1 MSETDWKAMFKEL
14 VQRMSEEELI
24 RMVRRAERN
33 VGEGQLSMY
42 LRMEITKRRREDLGV
57 RGMP

>member
-1 MSETDWKAMFKEL
+1 MSETDWKSMFKEL

-42 LRMEITKRRREDLGV
+42 LRMEITRRRREDLGV
-57 RGMP
+57 RGV

>member
-42 LRMEITKRRREDLGV
+42 LRMEVTKRRREDLGV
-57 RGMP
+57 KGV